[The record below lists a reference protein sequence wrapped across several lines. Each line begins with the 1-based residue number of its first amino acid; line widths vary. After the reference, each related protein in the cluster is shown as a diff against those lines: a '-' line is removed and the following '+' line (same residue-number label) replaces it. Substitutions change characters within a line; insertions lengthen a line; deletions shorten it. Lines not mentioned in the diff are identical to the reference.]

1 MQTITDF
8 VEIVNSQ
15 LVSGEEMSS
24 KQNKG
29 YPIGATIFILVIAAV
44 VLMFGVGTCEKC
56 DAGDDFGVFL
66 GVVLTGSFFALLVFI
81 VKVLMKGDDSEE

>member
-1 MQTITDF
+1 
-8 VEIVNSQ
+8 
-15 LVSGEEMSS
+15 
-24 KQNKG
+24 
-29 YPIGATIFILVIAAV
+29 
-44 VLMFGVGTCEKC
+44 MFGVGTCEKW